1 MAGITGQGTTFNLPN
16 YVGELF
22 ALSRETTPFL
32 AAIGGLSGG
41 RRTGS
46 VEFEWQ
52 TYDLRDP
59 SHQRTRLEG
68 ANAPTAEERVR
79 ANVRNVVEIHQET
92 VETSWTKQ
100 ATSQQLATPTA
111 APYRGVPGSNPVGD
125 EHAWQVV
132 QSLKQMAL
140 DINFSFL
147 NGKFS
152 NPTTN
157 ATPRKTRGFIEAL
170 STNVVSKATYTSAA
184 LSAAT
189 DTITET
195 TTPRADGDKI
205 VFTDVGASTGI
216 YPGRVYY
223 VRDKATNTFKVAAT
237 LGGTAITI
245 GTATVSY
252 IVPWTTALDTVV
264 VEDLIQTAWDGGG
277 LREESTAVFL
287 CNSTQRRALSVAYAN
302 AYQKADPLGP
312 TRNVGGVSIDTIKT
326 DFGTFGILLD
336 QAMPKDAL
344 AVASLE
350 QCAPR
355 FLEIPGRGF
364 LFEKELP
371 EEGAADR
378 TMLYGEI
385 GLEYGSEKAHGIIRG
400 LKV

>member
-1 MAGITGQGTTFNLPN
+1 MAGITGMGTTFNEPN

-32 AAIGGLSGG
+32 SAIGGLTGG
-41 RRTGS
+41 KVANA

-52 TYDLRDP
+52 TYDLRDA
-59 SHQRTRLEG
+59 SHQRQRVEG
-68 ANAPTAEERVR
+68 ASAPTAEERVR
-79 ANVRNVVEIHQET
+79 SNVRNVVEIHQET

-100 ATSQQLATPTA
+100 ATSQQIATPSS
-111 APYRGVPGSNPVGD
+111 APYRGLDGSNPVAD
-125 EHAWQVV
+125 EHAWQVT

-140 DINFSFL
+140 DINFGFI

-157 ATPRKTRGFIEAL
+157 ATPRKTRGLLEAIT
-170 STNVVSKATYTSAA
+170 TNVTSKSTSTVTG

-195 TTPRADGDKI
+195 ATALANGDKI
-205 VFTDVGASTGI
+205 VFTDVGVSTGI
-216 YPGRVYY
+216 FPGRTYY
-223 VRDKATNTFKVAAT
+223 VVGKATNTFQVAAT
-237 LGGTAITI
+237 SGGTAITI
-245 GTATVSY
+245 GTATVAY
-252 IVPWTTALDTVV
+252 LKPWTTTLDTTVID
-264 VEDLIQTAWDGGG
+264 DLIQGAWDGGG

-302 AYQKADPLGP
+302 AFAKADPLGP
-312 TRNVGGVSIDTIKT
+312 SRTVGGVSVDTIRT

-336 QAMPKDAL
+336 QAMPRDAL
-344 AVASLE
+344 AVVTLD

-355 FLEIPGRGF
+355 FLPIPGRGF

-371 EEGAADR
+371 EEAASDR

-385 GLEYGSEKAHGIIRG
+385 GLEYGNQLSHAVLRG

>member
-1 MAGITGQGTTFNLPN
+1 MAGISGQGTTFNLPN

-32 AAIGGLSGG
+32 SAIGGLTGG
-41 RRTGS
+41 RRAGA

-52 TYDLRDP
+52 TFDLRDP
-59 SHQRTRLEG
+59 SHQRQRLEG
-68 ANAPTAEERVR
+68 ANAPGAEGRAR

-100 ATSQQLATPTA
+100 ATSQQITTPA
-111 APYRGVPGSNPVGD
+111 SAPYRGVPGENPVGA
-125 EHAWQVV
+125 EHAWQVA
-132 QSLKQMAL
+132 QTLKTMAL
-140 DINFSFL
+140 DINFGFINS
-147 NGKFS
+147 KFS

-157 ATPRKTRGFIEAL
+157 ATPRKTRGLIE
-170 STNVVSKATYTSAA
+170 SITSNVTNKQTYTSAA

-189 DTITET
+189 DTISET
-195 TTPRADGDKI
+195 TTPRANGDKI

-216 YPGRVYY
+216 FPGRVYY
-223 VRDKATNTFKVAAT
+223 VVSKNTNDFKVAAT
-237 LGGTAITI
+237 SGGAAITI
-245 GTATVSY
+245 GTATVVY
-252 IVPWTTALDTVV
+252 IVPWTTDLTVTV
-264 VEDLIQTAWDGGG
+264 IDDMVQQAWDNGG
-277 LREESTAVFL
+277 LRETNTAVFL

-302 AYQKADPLGP
+302 AYLKADPLGP
-312 TRNVGGVSIDTIKT
+312 TRTVGGVSIDTIKT

-344 AVASLE
+344 AVVSLE

-371 EEGAADR
+371 EEGSADR
-378 TMLYGEI
+378 SMLYGET
-385 GLEYGSEKAHGIIRG
+385 GLEYGNQLAHAITRG

>member
-32 AAIGGLSGG
+32 SAIGGLSGG
-41 RRTGS
+41 REAGAT
-46 VEFEWQ
+46 EFEWQ
-52 TYDLRDP
+52 TYDLRDA
-59 SHQRTRLEG
+59 SHQRQRLEG
-68 ANAPTAEERVR
+68 ANAPTAESRVR

-100 ATSQQLATPTA
+100 ATSRQLTTPSS
-111 APYRGVPGSNPVGD
+111 APYRGLPGSNPVDD

-132 QSLKQMAL
+132 QALKQMAL
-140 DINFSFL
+140 DINFSFI
-147 NGKFS
+147 NGIYS

-157 ATPRKTRGFIEAL
+157 ATPRKTRGLLAAIT
-170 STNVVSKATYTSAA
+170 SNVVNKATDGATG

-195 TTPRADGDKI
+195 TTDRVNGDKI

-216 YPGRVYY
+216 FPGRVYY
-223 VRDKATNTFKVAAT
+223 VRDVATNTFKVAAT
-237 LGGTAITI
+237 PGGAAVTI

-252 IVPWTTALDTVV
+252 TVPWTTDLTTTV
-264 VEDLIQTAWDGGG
+264 VEDLIQMAWDGGG

-302 AYQKADPLGP
+302 AYAKTDPLGP
-312 TRNVGGVSIDTIKT
+312 SRTVGGVSVDTIRT

-336 QAMPKDAL
+336 QAMPRDAL
-344 AVASLE
+344 AVVTLE
-350 QCAPR
+350 QLAPR
-355 FLEIPGRGF
+355 FLNIPGRGF

-371 EEGAADR
+371 EEGSADR
-378 TMLYGEI
+378 SMLYGEI
-385 GLEYGSEKAHGIIRG
+385 GLEYGNQAAHGVIRG

>member
-1 MAGITGQGTTFNLPN
+1 MAGISGQGTTFNLPN

-32 AAIGGLSGG
+32 SAIGGLTGG
-41 RRTGS
+41 REAGA

-59 SHQRTRLEG
+59 SHQRNRVEG
-68 ANAPTAEERVR
+68 ANAPTAEARVR
-79 ANVRNVVEIHQET
+79 TNVRNVVAIHQET

-100 ATSQQLATPTA
+100 ATAGQIATPQS
-111 APYRGVPGSNPVGD
+111 APYRGVPGVNPVQN
-125 EHAWQVV
+125 EHAWQVM
-132 QSLKQMAL
+132 QTLKTMAL
-140 DINFSFL
+140 DINFSFI

-152 NPTTN
+152 NPTTS
-157 ATPRKTRGFIEAL
+157 ATARKTRGLIEAIT
-170 STNVVSKATYTSAA
+170 TNVISKSTSTITG
-184 LSAAT
+184 LSAST
-189 DTITET
+189 DTISET
-195 TTPRADGDKI
+195 STALSNGDKI

-216 YPGRVYY
+216 FPGRVYY
-223 VRDKATNTFKVAAT
+223 VVNKSTDAFKVSAT
-237 LGGTAITI
+237 SGGSAITI

-252 IVPWTTALDTVV
+252 IVPWTTTLTNVHI
-264 VEDLIQTAWDGGG
+264 EDLIQLAWDGGG

-302 AYQKADPLGP
+302 AYQKADPIGSV
-312 TRNVGGVSIDTIKT
+312 RNVGGVSLDTIRT

-344 AVASLE
+344 GVVTLD

-355 FLEIPGRGF
+355 FLNIPGRGF
-364 LFEKELP
+364 LFEQTLP

-378 TMLYGEI
+378 SMLYGEI
-385 GLEYGSEKAHGIIRG
+385 GLEYGSERAHGILRG
-400 LKV
+400 LAV